1 MKKYRTG
8 DIVRIRWLDACGQ
21 ESESSPSE
29 ARHLKP
35 IEMHTVGQVVVHD
48 REKITIAGTS
58 HFDGG
63 DDFYQNTL
71 SIPTMMLLSIHQQLD
86 ATSAAAS

>member
-1 MKKYRTG
+1 MKKYHQG
-8 DIVRIRWLDACGQ
+8 DIVKIRWLDACGQ
-21 ESESSPSE
+21 ESESTPSE

-48 REKITIAGTS
+48 QAKITIAATS

-71 SIPTMMLLSIHQQLD
+71 SIPHKMLMSIFRLVD
-86 ATSAAAS
+86 ATAAAK